1 MAEELK
7 KERERSKLNLEELTN
22 FLDGGKIHT
31 EKRRKIIK
39 IVVDNPVFHEVDELH
54 DEPLDVALK
63 KSAKFIQIARTIQD
77 IDERWDFIKSFDYH
91 RGVLPFIPAI
101 KVQGT
106 DEQKAKWLKLAL
118 DYDIIGAYAQTE
130 LGHGTF
136 VRGMETT
143 AEFDPSTQE
152 FILNS
157 PTLTSIKWWSA
168 LLGCV
173 ATHAIVIARLITKGH
188 DHGMH
193 LFIVQIRSL
202 EDHHPLPGI
211 KVGDI
216 GPKFGLNFY
225 DNGFLHLTNVRIP
238 RDHMLMK
245 HSQVLPDGTYFK
257 PPTDKVTYGSLVY
270 GRVMLFDTSAKLLA
284 QAVTIAIRY
293 SVVRRQTIN
302 RPGCVGIK
310 LV

>member
-54 DEPLDVALK
+54 DEPLDVAAK
-63 KSAKFIQIARTIQD
+63 KSAKLIQIARSIQD
-77 IDERWDFIKSFDYH
+77 IDERWDFIKSFLDH
-91 RGVLPFIPAI
+91 HIKILISQHCSLFIPTI
-101 KVQGT
+101 EVQGT

-202 EDHHPLPGI
+202 EDHHPLPGQ
-211 KVGDI
+211 
-216 GPKFGLNFY
+216 Y
-225 DNGFLHLTNVRIP
+225 Y
-238 RDHMLMK
+238 
-245 HSQVLPDGTYFK
+245 Q
-257 PPTDKVTYGSLVY
+257 
-270 GRVMLFDTSAKLLA
+270 
-284 QAVTIAIRY
+284 
-293 SVVRRQTIN
+293 
-302 RPGCVGIK
+302 
-310 LV
+310 